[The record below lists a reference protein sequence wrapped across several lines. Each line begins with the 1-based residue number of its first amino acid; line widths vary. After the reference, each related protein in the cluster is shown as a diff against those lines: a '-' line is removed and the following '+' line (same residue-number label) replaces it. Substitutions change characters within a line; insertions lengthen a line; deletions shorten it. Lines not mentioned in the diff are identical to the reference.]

1 MSSKI
6 GLNLTR
12 NYSINFSLPKR
23 HKKTIKFLIIHYT
36 GMKTETSA
44 IKKLLNPKSKVSSHY
59 FIKNNGQ
66 IINFVPDE
74 YIAWHA
80 GQSNWKNFKS
90 LNKYSIGI
98 EINNPGHTHGYRK
111 FNTKQIY
118 SLIKLLKYLVKKFKI
133 KKQNVLG
140 HSDVAPHRKKDP
152 GENFPW
158 YKLAVKNLC
167 VWHNISK
174 KIRIK
179 NRKTK
184 IKPNE
189 KKLFFNNLNVIG
201 YFESKKIK
209 LHKNKK
215 YLVMAFQRRYRQ
227 ELIDGKIDKECL
239 IISKSLK

>member
-1 MSSKI
+1 MKC
-6 GLNLTR
+6 
-12 NYSINFSLPKR
+12 
-23 HKKTIKFLIIHYT
+23 LI
-36 GMKTETSA
+36 
-44 IKKLLNPKSKVSSHY
+44 
-59 FIKNNGQ
+59 
-66 IINFVPDE
+66 
-74 YIAWHA
+74 
-80 GQSNWKNFKS
+80 
-90 LNKYSIGI
+90 
-98 EINNPGHTHGYRK
+98 
-111 FNTKQIY
+111 
-118 SLIKLLKYLVKKFKI
+118 KKFKI

-158 YKLAVKNLC
+158 CKLAVKNLC

-174 KIRIK
+174 KTRIK
-179 NRKTK
+179 NRKIK

-209 LHKNKK
+209 HRKNKK
-215 YLVMAFQRRYRQ
+215 YLIMAFQRRYRQ

>member
-59 FIKNNGQ
+59 FIKDNGQ

-80 GQSNWKNFKS
+80 GQSYWKNFKS

-111 FNTKQIY
+111 FNIKQIN
-118 SLIKLLKYLVKKFKI
+118 SLIKLLKYLFKKFKI

-174 KIRIK
+174 KIRVK

-201 YFESKKIK
+201 YFDSKKIK
-209 LHKNKK
+209 HRKNKK
-215 YLVMAFQRRYRQ
+215 YLIMAFQRRYRQ

>member
-23 HKKTIKFLIIHYT
+23 QKKTIKFLIIHYT

-66 IINFVPDE
+66 ILNFVPDE
-74 YIAWHA
+74 YTAWHA
-80 GQSNWKNFKS
+80 GKSSWKNFKS

-98 EINNPGHTHGYRK
+98 EINNPGHAYGYRK
-111 FNTKQIY
+111 FKTKQIF
-118 SLIKLLKYLVKKFKI
+118 SLSKLLNFLVKKFKI
-133 KKQNVLG
+133 KKQNILG
-140 HSDVAPHRKKDP
+140 HSDVAPYRKKDP

-158 YKLAVKNLC
+158 DKLALKNLC
-167 VWHNISK
+167 IWHNVSK
-174 KIRIK
+174 KIKIK
-179 NRKTK
+179 NRKIK
-184 IKPNE
+184 IKPHEE
-189 KKLFFNNLNVIG
+189 KVFLNNLNVLGYSKLKKIG
-201 YFESKKIK
+201 Y
-209 LHKNKK
+209 LKNKK
-215 YLVMAFQRRYRQ
+215 YLIMAFQRRYRQ

-239 IISKSLK
+239 IISNSLK

>member
-158 YKLAVKNLC
+158 YKLALKNLC

-215 YLVMAFQRRYRQ
+215 YLIMAFQRRYRQ

>member
-201 YFESKKIK
+201 YFESKKVK

-215 YLVMAFQRRYRQ
+215 YLIMAFQRRYRQ

>member
-59 FIKNNGQ
+59 FIKDNGQ

-118 SLIKLLKYLVKKFKI
+118 SLIKLLKCLIKKFKI

-158 YKLAVKNLC
+158 CKLAVKNLC

-174 KIRIK
+174 KTRIK
-179 NRKTK
+179 NRKIK

-209 LHKNKK
+209 HRKNKK
-215 YLVMAFQRRYRQ
+215 YLIMAFQRRYRQ

>member
-59 FIKNNGQ
+59 FIKDNGQ

-118 SLIKLLKYLVKKFKI
+118 SLIKLLKYLFKKFKI

-158 YKLAVKNLC
+158 CKLAVKNLC

-174 KIRIK
+174 KTRIK
-179 NRKTK
+179 NRKIK

-209 LHKNKK
+209 HRKNKK
-215 YLVMAFQRRYRQ
+215 YLIMAFQRRYRQ

>member
-59 FIKNNGQ
+59 FIKDNGQ

-118 SLIKLLKYLVKKFKI
+118 SLIKLLKYLFKKFKI

-209 LHKNKK
+209 NRKNKK
-215 YLVMAFQRRYRQ
+215 YLIMAFQRRYRQ

>member
-215 YLVMAFQRRYRQ
+215 YLIMAFQRRYRQ

>member
-59 FIKNNGQ
+59 FIKDNGQ

-118 SLIKLLKYLVKKFKI
+118 SLIKLLKCLIKKFKI

-184 IKPNE
+184 IEPNE

-209 LHKNKK
+209 NRKNKK
-215 YLVMAFQRRYRQ
+215 YLIMAFQRRYRQ

>member
-118 SLIKLLKYLVKKFKI
+118 SLIKLLKCLIKKFKI

-215 YLVMAFQRRYRQ
+215 YLIMAFQRRYRQ

>member
-59 FIKNNGQ
+59 FIKDNGQ

-158 YKLAVKNLC
+158 CKLAVKNLC

-174 KIRIK
+174 KTRIK
-179 NRKTK
+179 NRKIK

-209 LHKNKK
+209 HRKNKK
-215 YLVMAFQRRYRQ
+215 YLIMAFQRRYRQ